1 MVSARASR
9 VPLLNNVSSD
19 RGCCPFERPLGMGEK
34 SKRWV
39 KRRGRVPHSG
49 TNEGEAERLR
59 VVEIAQRYDLDRP

>member
-9 VPLLNNVSSD
+9 VSLLNNVSSD
-19 RGCCPFERPLGMGEK
+19 RGCCPFERLLGMGEK

-39 KRRGRVPHSG
+39 ERRGRVPRSG

-59 VVEIAQRYDLDRP
+59 VVEIA

>member
-1 MVSARASR
+1 MSARASR

-19 RGCCPFERPLGMGEK
+19 RGCCPVERPLGMGEK

-39 KRRGRVPHSG
+39 ECRGSVPRSG